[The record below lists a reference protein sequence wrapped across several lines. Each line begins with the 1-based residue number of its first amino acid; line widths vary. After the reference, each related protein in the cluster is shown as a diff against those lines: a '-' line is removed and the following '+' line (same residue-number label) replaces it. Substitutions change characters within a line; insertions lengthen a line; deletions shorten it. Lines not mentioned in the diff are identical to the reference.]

1 MPTSESLAI
10 SLFPVA
16 RNRSKS
22 VSLASSVDLIAVKT
36 PAVILIPGATVEDI
50 VLLRSIHIS
59 SLRLLLFI
67 WSHVL
72 IVARGFHVS
81 GPQKK
86 RMASHSSRGT
96 AHGFHVRRPPQKNW
110 QMKATPTN
118 AVLST
123 PAKPT
128 MANSSCA
135 VLILWRLYSRLHVS
149 VWFFMIMCDLLV

>member
-22 VSLASSVDLIAVKT
+22 VSLASSVDLIEVKT

-67 WSHVL
+67 
-72 IVARGFHVS
+72 
-81 GPQKK
+81 
-86 RMASHSSRGT
+86 
-96 AHGFHVRRPPQKNW
+96 
-110 QMKATPTN
+110 
-118 AVLST
+118 
-123 PAKPT
+123 
-128 MANSSCA
+128 
-135 VLILWRLYSRLHVS
+135 
-149 VWFFMIMCDLLV
+149 